1 MCPFVY
7 KTKNKF
13 IIFYNMNF
21 IFISPNFPV
30 IYSHFIKSLKDRG
43 VTVLGIGDTPYDSLN
58 AECKENLTEYCFCSD
73 IGNLQWMKN
82 TVSYLKNKYGQ
93 ISYLESNNEYWL
105 ESDAQLR
112 EYADVINGLRPIDMD
127 AIKYKSK
134 MKENFI
140 KAGCKVARFILVD
153 TIENSEKFIEEVG
166 YPVFAKPDN
175 GVGAASTY
183 KINNHDELINFHNTK
198 PNTVY
203 IMEEFISGYISSFDG
218 ICDNQSNVVVSFNE
232 IFPIPIAEV
241 VQNHCDIYYYAKVE
255 MDKKFKEMGER
266 VVKTFGI
273 KKRCFHIE
281 FFVLNEDKKG
291 LGKKGDVIALEVNMR
306 SPGGNTPD
314 LLSMAL
320 DASYYDIYADVI
332 VDNSTSIDLNK
343 KHYVAISVSR
353 RNNFTYELSDSQIL
367 GTYTDKIKRHGNYPK
382 EISEAMGDR
391 YFYGLFEDVESA
403 LEFKDKVLNR

>member
-1 MCPFVY
+1 
-7 KTKNKF
+7 
-13 IIFYNMNF
+13 MNF